1 MILQYGK
8 NHKIGKFD
16 SQCHKTI
23 HKIRKFVLCSVSQF
37 LAITKNYIY
46 GKQMWQSEKPHTAMG
61 ALQKSRG

>member
-1 MILQYGK
+1 MLYSHLHRLHCDSCFIMILQYGK

-23 HKIRKFVLCSVSQF
+23 HKIRKFVLCSVSQL

-46 GKQMWQSEKPHTAMG
+46 GKQM
-61 ALQKSRG
+61 